1 MLKKKFEMKIKD
13 VLGEDLFGFRRQL
26 GNKDASGMLRKYQNE
41 VCTEKGIVWGLHW
54 LAEGIWTCELDKNNT
69 DPEGKLYRLA
79 RKKTDKQIVRGSEC

>member
-41 VCTEKGIVWGLHW
+41 VCTEKGIV
-54 LAEGIWTCELDKNNT
+54 
-69 DPEGKLYRLA
+69 
-79 RKKTDKQIVRGSEC
+79 